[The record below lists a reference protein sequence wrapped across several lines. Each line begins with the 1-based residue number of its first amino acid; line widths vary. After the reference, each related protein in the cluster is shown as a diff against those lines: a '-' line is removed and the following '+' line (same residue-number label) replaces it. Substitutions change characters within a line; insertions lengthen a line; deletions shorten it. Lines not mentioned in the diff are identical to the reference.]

1 MWIDG
6 RWYNEVEL
14 AAYIDTLKT
23 ELMAGSDVLK
33 IRQLEKENAELK
45 KFLKLAVEDLKTMAN
60 ELSECTIGNHACLH
74 CIYSEDCR
82 DYFRSCDYVVPWMKR
97 IKELINEGD
106 CKDEYK

>member
-23 ELMAGSDVLK
+23 ELMAVKSGSDVLK

-45 KFLKLAVEDLKTMAN
+45 KFL
-60 ELSECTIGNHACLH
+60 ELTI
-74 CIYSEDCR
+74 R
-82 DYFRSCDYVVPWMKR
+82 DFGYYDRKR
-97 IKELINEGD
+97 IKELISEGE
-106 CKDEYK
+106 KMI